1 MLPLFFIGQL
11 LNLGSKECL
20 SKMSHRVSHSVVKWS
35 NCPRTSHTKVINAK
49 NQQERGWDNS
59 GVRGMENDLISDELK
74 QLKKDQIEHE
84 KLSKSLRVRP
94 SVDIHHL
101 S

>member
-1 MLPLFFIGQL
+1 
-11 LNLGSKECL
+11 
-20 SKMSHRVSHSVVKWS
+20 
-35 NCPRTSHTKVINAK
+35 
-49 NQQERGWDNS
+49 
-59 GVRGMENDLISDELK
+59 MENDLISDELK